1 VRKNEI
7 ISENLSSSVT
17 LQLVEAKEYQGKIF
31 VYAGS
36 SLPQGIYIL
45 IIDPLGRKIGYDFI
59 EHKICNDVE
68 NTNYS
73 ESSIDDFESGTP
85 GPKRVEI
92 EIMKAIKGE
101 YKIEI
106 FGKEPATYGFEMHL
120 VNTSGIGENKISDYS
135 YISSQKPYSYRFYFD
150 PTPGAPPPTLTKV
163 VTFQTLRD
171 DFNVALKLNQ
181 IGDEKYVRSLIR
193 MVDIAEML
201 SNRCINLND
210 KEKPKCYRA
219 SVVILRLIMKRLEV
233 VNRLCNEPKGC
244 LTAGRQGCKAEEEC
258 NEEEAFKAFDAK
270 YRKDKDLKEFFE
282 IWDKDEW
289 HKHKKQCKKFV
300 TDEALEII
308 SSEINWLIKGFGEEV
323 WKEYK
328 ENHKPYIPEK
338 YKKFFK

>member
-1 VRKNEI
+1 
-7 ISENLSSSVT
+7 
-17 LQLVEAKEYQGKIF
+17 
-31 VYAGS
+31 
-36 SLPQGIYIL
+36 
-45 IIDPLGRKIGYDFI
+45 
-59 EHKICNDVE
+59 
-68 NTNYS
+68 
-73 ESSIDDFESGTP
+73 
-85 GPKRVEI
+85 
-92 EIMKAIKGE
+92 M
-101 YKIEI
+101 
-106 FGKEPATYGFEMHL
+106 
-120 VNTSGIGENKISDYS
+120 
-135 YISSQKPYSYRFYFD
+135 FYFD